1 MRHSSMVSDARRK
14 ATTSRRANSLAI
26 CDVCGKQLARHSDM
40 PRHKRLHDPE
50 PERWMHWCPEPNC
63 DYGSMQLSNLKNH
76 IRKHTGQ
83 RLYCQ
88 DDPACNY
95 FTFDKSA
102 LLRHRQRR
110 HGYKTRSTAPKNR
123 NAKKVP
129 KKCGASEGGMDTS
142 HKLDNRDSNVTEC
155 PCLSSS
161 DCRIDGTMDETHISQ
176 GDRIPLGAVEQ
187 SVGSIDESL
196 EGHAKSRFPV
206 SFARTHLPVVPVNRG
221 SSALPKH
228 CSRCTCKGHSN
239 SRPIITRFKGANL
252 NSDAVSCPV
261 SMIYRHVESF
271 SKKSFFT
278 GPTVEDRVST
288 RDRWLGI
295 IHS

>member
-1 MRHSSMVSDARRK
+1 LTSVSAWLTFTR
-14 ATTSRRANSLAI
+14 S
-26 CDVCGKQLARHSDM
+26 
-40 PRHKRLHDPE
+40 
-50 PERWMHWCPEPNC
+50 
-63 DYGSMQLSNLKNH
+63 
-76 IRKHTGQ
+76 TGQ
-83 RLYCQ
+83 RLHCQ

-129 KKCGASEGGMDTS
+129 RKCGASEGGNGTS
-142 HKLDNRDSNVTEC
+142 HKLDNRDSDVTEC

-161 DCRIDGTMDETHISQ
+161 DCRVDGTMDETHISQ
-176 GDRIPLGAVEQ
+176 DDRVPVAVVVQ
-187 SVGSIDESL
+187 PVGSIDESL
-196 EGHAKSRFPV
+196 EGHAISRFPI
-206 SFARTHLPVVPVNRG
+206 SFTRTHLPAVPVNRG
-221 SSALPKH
+221 SSAHPKH
-228 CSRCTCKGHSN
+228 CSRCTCKGRSDL
-239 SRPIITRFKGANL
+239 RPITRS

-271 SKKSFFT
+271 AKKSFFT
-278 GPTVEDRVST
+278 GATDVSG